1 MNKLYLSRL
10 GYSIFLIIIGVIS
23 LQAQDIHFSQFQ
35 YSPMN
40 LNPGLTGVFSGD
52 MRFVNNFKPQ
62 WNSVPVSYLQVSSG
76 IDARFINKDDNGPF
90 AVGFFIDYDQAG
102 DSQLS
107 FLQLSLTGSYSVNFD
122 RDRRNY
128 LTIGGTFSGVQ
139 RSFDDYRLFFDT
151 QYDGTQLR
159 SELPSQEDFSNTK
172 VFFADIAGGINLHLA
187 APLDR
192 STLDIGGGVFHIQEP
207 DKAFFINNAPA
218 TVTLKRRYTGYAIGV
233 KTINSHLDALGH
245 GIVNFQGEYRE
256 YLFGLAARQFLIK
269 RPTKIVTMDVGVSYR
284 VKDAIIPYVGFH
296 YNGWQVGVS
305 YDINLSRF
313 REASLGLGSFEIS
326 AIYIITDV
334 PFATYC
340 PHCPTFL

>member
-1 MNKLYLSRL
+1 MKLNSDRVW
-10 GYSIFLIIIGVIS
+10 GVILFLTLNLS
-23 LQAQDIHFSQFQ
+23 VFAQDIHFSQFQ

-62 WNSVPVSYLQVSSG
+62 WNSVPVAYLQIASG
-76 IDARFINKDDNGPF
+76 IDARFFNKDDKGPF
-90 AVGFFIDYDQAG
+90 AAGVFVDYDQAG

-107 FLQLSLTGSYSVNFD
+107 FLQLSLSASYSINFD

-128 LTIGGTFSGVQ
+128 LTIGTTVSGVQ
-139 RSFDDYRLFFDT
+139 RTFDDYRLFFDT
-151 QYDGTQLR
+151 QYQDGQLR
-159 SELPSQEDFSNTK
+159 SNLPSQENFNRTSVIFGDF
-172 VFFADIAGGINLHLA
+172 AGGINLHLA

-192 STLDIGGGVFHIQEP
+192 SAIDIGGGVFHLNKP
-207 DKAFFINNAPA
+207 NKAFFEREIS
-218 TVTLKRRYTGYAIGV
+218 LERRYTGYAIGV
-233 KTINSHLDALGH
+233 KTINSHLDGLGH
-245 GIVNFQGEYRE
+245 VIYNNQGPYDELIV
-256 YLFGLAARQFLIK
+256 GLAARQFLIK

-284 VKDAIIPYVGFH
+284 LEDAIIPYIGFH

-305 YDINLSRF
+305 YDINLSKF
-313 REASLGLGSFEIS
+313 REASLGLGSLEIS

>member
-1 MNKLYLSRL
+1 MKKLHSSRVWCSVL
-10 GYSIFLIIIGVIS
+10 CVLFSIT

-62 WNSVPVSYLQVSSG
+62 WNSARVSYLQIATG
-76 IDARFINKDDNGPF
+76 FDARFINKDDNGPF
-90 AVGFFIDYDQAG
+90 AVGFYMDYDQAG

-107 FLQLSLTGSYSVNFD
+107 FLQLSLTGSYSINFD

-128 LTIGGTFSGVQ
+128 MTIGGTFSGVQ
-139 RSFDDYRLFFDT
+139 RSFEDYRLFFDT
-151 QYDGTQLR
+151 QYQDGQLN
-159 SELPSQEDFSNTK
+159 SSLPSLENFDNDK
-172 VFFADIAGGINLHLA
+172 VFFGDVAAGINLHLA

-192 STLDIGGGVFHIQEP
+192 STLDIGGGVYHLTEP
-207 DKAFFINNAPA
+207 NKTFINEA

-233 KTINSHLDALGH
+233 KTINSHLDALTH
-245 GIVNFQGEYRE
+245 AIVNIQGDYRE
-256 YLFGLAARQFLIK
+256 YLFGMAARQFLIK
-269 RPTKIVTMDVGVSYR
+269 RPTKIVTMDVGVTYR
-284 VKDAIIPYVGFH
+284 WEDAIIPYIGFH

>member
-1 MNKLYLSRL
+1 MKKLYSLRVWC
-10 GYSIFLIIIGVIS
+10 SILFVIVGLN

-62 WNSVPVSYLQVSSG
+62 WNSVPVSYLQIATG

-90 AVGFFIDYDQAG
+90 AVGFFLDYDQAG

-107 FLQLSLTGSYSVNFD
+107 FLQLSVTGSYSINFD

-128 LTIGGTFSGVQ
+128 LTIGGTLSGVQ
-139 RSFDDYRLFFDT
+139 RSFEDYRLFFDT
-151 QYDGTQLR
+151 QYKEGQLD
-159 SELPSQEDFSNTK
+159 SSLPSQETFDNNK
-172 VFFADIAGGINLHLA
+172 VMFGDIATGINLHLA

-192 STLDIGGGVFHIQEP
+192 STLDIGTGVYHLLEP
-207 DKAFFINNAPA
+207 NKSFSDD
-218 TVTLKRRYTGYAIGV
+218 TEVTLKRRYTGYAIGV
-233 KTINSHLDALGH
+233 KTINSHLDALAH
-245 GIVNFQGEYRE
+245 GIVNLQGDHSEYII
-256 YLFGLAARQFLIK
+256 GLAARQFLIK

-284 VKDAIIPYVGFH
+284 LEDAIIPYLGFH

-305 YDINLSRF
+305 YDINLSKF